1 MQRKVAP
8 SRFYPKPQMKGK
20 PVDIYY
26 DFDDSM
32 REFDE
37 HSHDY
42 YEFYFLISGNIQ
54 YTIDDHSYSLRKGDV
69 LLIKPTQRHF
79 AAIKSLDKKPYVRYV
94 LWLSPDYLK
103 SMCSPNT
110 NLMLPFEK
118 ISGASNHM
126 HISEESQL
134 MISKLLQQMM
144 INIKSEEYGS
154 DILLNALII
163 ELLVSL
169 ARIKLY
175 YQPVLP
181 DGSAVTD
188 PLISKALNYISEH
201 ITEEI
206 RVEEIADALFVSRSY
221 LSRQF
226 TEFMGISIYS
236 YIVKKKLYL
245 SKQELIGNSMIK
257 DAYLMY
263 GFGDYSSYFRAFK
276 KEFGMSP
283 RQMLNFFRSSEPEG
297 KSVSL

>member
-1 MQRKVAP
+1 MQTKVIP
-8 SRFYPKPQMKGK
+8 SRFYPKPQMQGK
-20 PVDIYY
+20 PFDIYY
-26 DFDDSM
+26 NFDDSM

-54 YTIDDHSYSLRKGDV
+54 YTIDQHSYSLRKGDV
-69 LLIKPTQRHF
+69 LLIKPSQRHF

-126 HISEESQL
+126 HISEETQL
-134 MISKLLQQMM
+134 TIIKLLQQMM
-144 INIKSEEYGS
+144 MNIKSEEYGS

-175 YQPVLP
+175 RQPTLP
-181 DGSAVTD
+181 DESSVTD
-188 PLISKALNYISEH
+188 PLISNALNYISEH

-206 RVEEIADALFVSRSY
+206 RVDEIADSLFVSKSY

-245 SKQELIGNSMIK
+245 SKEELMGNTPIK

-283 RQMLNFFRSSEPEG
+283 RQMLKFFHTPDSEAR
-297 KSVSL
+297 

>member
-1 MQRKVAP
+1 MQRKVHP
-8 SRFYPKPQMKGK
+8 SRFYPKPQMQGK
-20 PVDIYY
+20 PFDIYY
-26 DFDDSM
+26 NYDDSI

-42 YEFYFLISGNIQ
+42 YEFYFLISGNIL
-54 YTIDDHSYSLRKGDV
+54 YTIEEHSYSLRKGDV
-69 LLIKPTQRHF
+69 LLIKPAQRHF
-79 AAIKSLDKKPYVRYV
+79 ATIKSLDKKPYVRYV

-103 SMCSPNT
+103 DMCTPNT

-118 ISGASNHM
+118 ISGASSYM
-126 HISEESQL
+126 HISEEMQV
-134 MISKLLQQMM
+134 MITNLLQQMLLNM
-144 INIKSEEYGS
+144 KSEEYGS

-175 YQPVLP
+175 NQPVLP
-181 DGSAVTD
+181 DESVVTD
-188 PLISKALNYISEH
+188 PLVSKALNYISEH

-206 RVEEIADALFVSRSY
+206 RVEEIADSLFVSKSY

-245 SKQELIGNSMIK
+245 SKQELMGDVPIK
-257 DAYLMY
+257 DVYLMY
-263 GFGDYSSYFRAFK
+263 GFGNYSSYFRAFK
-276 KEFGMSP
+276 KEFGVSP
-283 RQMLNFFRSSEPEG
+283 QQMLKFKMHMGE
-297 KSVSL
+297 

>member
-1 MQRKVAP
+1 MQRKVTP
-8 SRFYPKPQMKGK
+8 SRFHPKPQMQGK
-20 PVDIYY
+20 PFALYY
-26 DFDDSM
+26 NFDDSM

-54 YTIDDHSYSLRKGDV
+54 YTIDEHSYPLRKGDV

-79 AAIKSLDKKPYVRYV
+79 AAIRSLDKKPYVRYV
-94 LWLSPDYLK
+94 LWLSPDHLK
-103 SMCSPNT
+103 SLCSPNT

-126 HISEESQL
+126 HISEEMQL
-134 MISKLLQQMM
+134 MVSKLLQEMLL
-144 INIKSEEYGS
+144 NIRSEEYGS

-175 YQPVLP
+175 HQPMIP
-181 DGSAVTD
+181 DGSSVTD
-188 PLISKALNYISEH
+188 PLILNALNYISEH

-206 RVEEIADALFVSRSY
+206 RVDEIANALFVSKSY

-245 SKQELIGNSMIK
+245 SKQELIGNGMIK
-257 DAYLMY
+257 DAYMMY

-283 RQMLNFFRSSEPEG
+283 RQMLDIFRGQDLECRE
-297 KSVSL
+297 

>member
-1 MQRKVAP
+1 
-8 SRFYPKPQMKGK
+8 
-20 PVDIYY
+20 
-26 DFDDSM
+26 
-32 REFDE
+32 
-37 HSHDY
+37 
-42 YEFYFLISGNIQ
+42 
-54 YTIDDHSYSLRKGDV
+54 
-69 LLIKPTQRHF
+69 
-79 AAIKSLDKKPYVRYV
+79 
-94 LWLSPDYLK
+94 
-103 SMCSPNT
+103 
-110 NLMLPFEK
+110 
-118 ISGASNHM
+118 
-126 HISEESQL
+126 

-144 INIKSEEYGS
+144 INVKSEEYGS

-175 YQPVLP
+175 YQPALP
-181 DGSAVTD
+181 DESAVTD

-206 RVEEIADALFVSRSY
+206 RVEEIAEALFVSKSY

-226 TEFMGISIYS
+226 TEFMGVSIYS

-283 RQMLNFFRSSEPEG
+283 RQMVNFLRASDSEYP
-297 KSVSL
+297 SA